1 MIKVKAINKSN
12 YPLPEYATSGSAGMD
27 LRANIE
33 QEITL
38 KPLERK
44 LFPTGLFIQLP
55 LGYEAQVR
63 PRSGLALKK
72 GLTVLNAP
80 GTVDADYRGEIGV
93 VLINL
98 SNCGNTNYVVN
109 TKKFPKDF
117 CSYKCYEE
125 WQKWNKPPN
134 CSCEVC
140 GKPMYIKPYRLGR
153 VENGIT
159 CSKECSNKLREEF
172 MSGEN
177 NHQYGLI
184 GDKNSSF
191 GGEELISEFGYILVY
206 CPGHPFP
213 HDKTNRCTRVFK
225 HRLVIEEN
233 YQLFDAKY
241 FIQPPKHSIN
251 FQ

>member
-1 MIKVKAINKSN
+1 MECIV
-12 YPLPEYATSGSAGMD
+12 
-27 LRANIE
+27 
-33 QEITL
+33 
-38 KPLERK
+38 
-44 LFPTGLFIQLP
+44 
-55 LGYEAQVR
+55 
-63 PRSGLALKK
+63 
-72 GLTVLNAP
+72 
-80 GTVDADYRGEIGV
+80 
-93 VLINL
+93 
-98 SNCGNTNYVVN
+98 CGNTNYVVN

-140 GKPMYIKPYRLGR
+140 GKPMYIKPYRLER

-213 HDKTNRCTRVFK
+213 HDKTNKCTRVFK

-241 FIQPPKHSIN
+241 FIEIEGKFYLRPEYVVHHIN
-251 FQ
+251 EIRDDNRLENLQILTVSEHIKLHNLRKEIIRDPSSGRIIGVNKLDNIGESLREENTETDV

>member
-1 MIKVKAINKSN
+1 MECIV
-12 YPLPEYATSGSAGMD
+12 
-27 LRANIE
+27 
-33 QEITL
+33 
-38 KPLERK
+38 
-44 LFPTGLFIQLP
+44 
-55 LGYEAQVR
+55 
-63 PRSGLALKK
+63 
-72 GLTVLNAP
+72 
-80 GTVDADYRGEIGV
+80 
-93 VLINL
+93 
-98 SNCGNTNYVVN
+98 CGNTNYVVN
-109 TKKFPKDF
+109 TEKFPKDF

-125 WQKWNKPPN
+125 WQKRNKPSN

-140 GKPMYIKPYRLGR
+140 GRPIYMKPYRLGR
-153 VENGIT
+153 VKNGIT

-172 MSGEN
+172 MSGKN

-213 HDKTNRCTRVFK
+213 HDKTNKCTRVFK

-241 FIQPPKHSIN
+241 FIEIEGKFYLRPEYVVHHIN
-251 FQ
+251 EIKDDNRLENLQILTVSEHTELHNLRKEIIRDPSSGIIIGVNKLDNIGESLREENTETDI

>member
-1 MIKVKAINKSN
+1 MECIV
-12 YPLPEYATSGSAGMD
+12 
-27 LRANIE
+27 
-33 QEITL
+33 
-38 KPLERK
+38 
-44 LFPTGLFIQLP
+44 
-55 LGYEAQVR
+55 
-63 PRSGLALKK
+63 
-72 GLTVLNAP
+72 
-80 GTVDADYRGEIGV
+80 
-93 VLINL
+93 
-98 SNCGNTNYVVN
+98 CGNTNYVVN

-213 HDKTNRCTRVFK
+213 HDKTNKCTRVFK

-241 FIQPPKHSIN
+241 FIEIEGKFYLRPEYVVHHIN
-251 FQ
+251 EIRDDNRLENLQILTVSEHIKLHNLRKEIIRDPSSGRIIGVNKLDNIGESLREENTETDV